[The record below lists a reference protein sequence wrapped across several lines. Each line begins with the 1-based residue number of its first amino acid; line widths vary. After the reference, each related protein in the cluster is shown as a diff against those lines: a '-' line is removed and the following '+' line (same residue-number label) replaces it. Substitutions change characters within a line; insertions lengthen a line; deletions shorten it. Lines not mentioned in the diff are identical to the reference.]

1 MYTLAFLV
9 FSLNICK
16 KTFHNQIIF
25 FIISPV
31 ENFFFFHP
39 IIQAVLY
46 LAQVPSAESIKSHP
60 ECFLL
65 AIQFWLPLLV
75 LSSLFLMAKRKA
87 FIKPCMYLLKR
98 SLTPFFGFFFLGFT
112 ALQHIAITIHHKCC
126 KTSSRLF
133 LSPVPVLVPALSS
146 PFILHQYHALIL
158 ELKFSPCLLLTKT

>member
-31 ENFFFFHP
+31 ENVFFFHP

-112 ALQHIAITIHHKCC
+112 ALQHTAITIHCECC
-126 KTSSRLF
+126 KTSSWLF
-133 LSPVPVLVPALSS
+133 FSLLFQFSTCSS
-146 PFILHQYHALIL
+146 PFILHQYHAFIL
-158 ELKFSPCLLLTKT
+158 KLKFSPCLLLTKT